1 MNIFEKVLE
10 LQKARETLKDLAKT
24 KQREFEEVFSAIKE
38 RVRADRERT
47 EKRLAE
53 LRELIQDTS
62 KAETLRRVYA
72 AEIEKLEA
80 DPPAPT
86 EAEKETLK
94 AAFAEYKKA
103 VNDYSVIH
111 DSLRGALSEA
121 RNEIDTIKNVR
132 EGDAPSF
139 LKHLMGRSS
148 DAVFKFANII
158 LE

>member
-10 LQKARETLKDLAKT
+10 LQKARETLKDLARAKE
-24 KQREFEEVFSAIKE
+24 REFKDVFSAIKE
-38 RVRADRERT
+38 RVRADRERA

-86 EAEKETLK
+86 EAEKETLQ
-94 AAFAEYKKA
+94 AAFNEYETTVKEYA
-103 VNDYSVIH
+103 TIH
-111 DSLRGALSEA
+111 SSLKDALSETEKEA
-121 RNEIDTIKNVR
+121 RKIKESISGLSGSHPSDLTRFVENDR
-132 EGDAPSF
+132 ER
-139 LKHLMGRSS
+139 MC
-148 DAVFKFANII
+148 KFING
-158 LE
+158 

>member
-10 LQKARETLKDLAKT
+10 LQKARDTLKDLAKT
-24 KQREFEEVFSAIKE
+24 KEREFKEVFSAIRE
-38 RVRADRERT
+38 RVSTDRERA

-86 EAEKETLK
+86 EAEKETLE

-103 VNDYSVIH
+103 VNDFSVIY
-111 DSLRGALSEA
+111 DSLRDALNEA

-132 EGDAPSF
+132 EGDTPSF
-139 LKHLMGRSS
+139 FRHLMGMAS
-148 DAVFKFANII
+148 DAVFKFANIN